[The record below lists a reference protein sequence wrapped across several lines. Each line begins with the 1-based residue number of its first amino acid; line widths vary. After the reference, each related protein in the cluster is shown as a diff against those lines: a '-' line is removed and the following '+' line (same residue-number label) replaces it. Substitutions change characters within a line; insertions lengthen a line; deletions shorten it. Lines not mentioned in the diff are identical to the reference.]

1 MTNGCVSVILIG
13 MIKIVIHEFQSWI
26 SVRIFE
32 GGEFPRVRSSASLAH
47 FNVILKE
54 ELSHF
59 KGLGLEVSI
68 ERKNA
73 GKFGGVKWK
82 DIASL
87 KVS

>member
-1 MTNGCVSVILIG
+1 
-13 MIKIVIHEFQSWI
+13 
-26 SVRIFE
+26 
-32 GGEFPRVRSSASLAH
+32 
-47 FNVILKE
+47 VILKE